1 MRRHHGQQGDVC
13 EGERQ
18 TPELIKY
25 PRLSTI
31 DNHHR
36 DCVHTVPNTCDEA
49 NASKPVRPKSS
60 SPDTRQTRRH
70 RLLSPQHPCTPA
82 PITNTPA
89 PNEGRPC
96 WWVLPPPTPPNT
108 PAPVPPK
115 LTPTWA
121 LARSHREQQP
131 HEPHHEHCVSMS
143 VEVQNQEG
151 CGWHELTGAWR
162 SRHPCPPPARREAP
176 APPSPPSP
184 PPP

>member
-1 MRRHHGQQGDVC
+1 MGSKEMYAKGKGRRRSRSNIQDCLPSSTTTGTVFMPSLTLVMRPTPASRSDRSPPPPTPDRHAA
-13 EGERQ
+13 
-18 TPELIKY
+18 
-25 PRLSTI
+25 I
-31 DNHHR
+31 D
-36 DCVHTVPNTCDEA
+36 
-49 NASKPVRPKSS
+49 SS
-60 SPDTRQTRRH
+60 DPS
-70 RLLSPQHPCTPA
+70 TPA

-96 WWVLPPPTPPNT
+96 WWALPPPTSPNT

-115 LTPTWA
+115 LTPSWA

-131 HEPHHEHCVSMS
+131 HEPHHEHCVSLS
-143 VEVQNQEG
+143 VGVQGQEG

-162 SRHPCPPPARREAP
+162 SRQPCPPPARRGAP